1 GQLGFSGNG
10 YDNGGILVDS
20 VVPNGPADEAGLRVN
35 DLLLSVN
42 GEPTVDVAK
51 TLDLIAGTRPGA
63 QLELIVSRND
73 ELITMMVTVGELNPE
88 MVFNS

>member
-1 GQLGFSGNG
+1 
-10 YDNGGILVDS
+10 
-20 VVPNGPADEAGLRVN
+20 
-35 DLLLSVN
+35 
-42 GEPTVDVAK
+42 
-51 TLDLIAGTRPGA
+51 PGA